1 MQTPSKVQLSKI
13 HLADRVSNGSDMTV
27 GSDNSTSASQSNPN
41 HFQCFLMTKNG
52 SLSQYSLQINAE
64 SVSIV
69 SAAKGRVKAEIA
81 LNSAHIKQMPKQ
93 PRSSSGY
100 SSTEDSSPQHNQ
112 LPTSKVFWYPVKYVM
127 QDNRS
132 RTVFLE
138 TRKLRNAVIKAVISA
153 QGFSNQLD

>member
-1 MQTPSKVQLSKI
+1 MQSPSKVQLSKI
-13 HLADRVSNGSDMTV
+13 HLADRLSNGSDLTV

-41 HFQCFLMTKNG
+41 HFQCYLMTKNG
-52 SLSQYSLQINAE
+52 SLSQYSLQVNSE

-93 PRSSSGY
+93 PRSNSGY
-100 SSTEDSSPQHNQ
+100 SSTEDSSPHASQK
-112 LPTSKVFWYPVKYVM
+112 PASTVFWYPVKYVM

-138 TRKLRNAVIKAVISA
+138 SRKLRNAVIKSVITA
-153 QGFSNQLD
+153 QGFAN

>member
-1 MQTPSKVQLSKI
+1 MQSPSKVQLSKI
-13 HLADRVSNGSDMTV
+13 HIASRLSNGSDLTV

-41 HFQCFLMTKNG
+41 HFQCYLMTKNG
-52 SLSQYSLQINAE
+52 SLSQYSLQVNSE

-93 PRSSSGY
+93 PRSNSGY
-100 SSTEDSSPQHNQ
+100 SSTEDSSPHASQK
-112 LPTSKVFWYPVKYVM
+112 PATTVFWYPVKYVM

-138 TRKLRNAVIKAVISA
+138 SRKLRNAVIKAVITA
-153 QGFSNQLD
+153 QGFANQLD

>member
-1 MQTPSKVQLSKI
+1 MQSPNKVQLSKI
-13 HLADRVSNGSDMTV
+13 HLADRLSNGSDLTV

-41 HFQCFLMTKNG
+41 HFQCYLMTKNG
-52 SLSQYSLQINAE
+52 SLSQYSLQVNSE

-93 PRSSSGY
+93 PRSNSGY
-100 SSTEDSSPQHNQ
+100 SSTEDSSPHASQK
-112 LPTSKVFWYPVKYVM
+112 PASTVFWYPVKYVM

-138 TRKLRNAVIKAVISA
+138 SRKLRNAVIKAVITA
-153 QGFSNQLD
+153 QGFAN

>member
-1 MQTPSKVQLSKI
+1 MQSPNKVQLSKI
-13 HLADRVSNGSDMTV
+13 HLADRLSNGSDLTV

-41 HFQCFLMTKNG
+41 HFQCYLMTKNG
-52 SLSQYSLQINAE
+52 SLSQYSLQVNSE

-93 PRSSSGY
+93 PRSNSGY
-100 SSTEDSSPQHNQ
+100 SSTEDSSPHASQK
-112 LPTSKVFWYPVKYVM
+112 PASTVFWYPVKYVM

-138 TRKLRNAVIKAVISA
+138 SRKLRNAVIKAVITA
-153 QGFSNQLD
+153 QGFANQLD